1 MSKFHATDKNSS
13 RGSISIVAAF
23 SMLLIIG
30 FAGLTID
37 FGYAYLQ
44 KNRAQNT
51 ADAEALACV
60 INDSASPCGATAGDI
75 NPLLN
80 PFGFTVGIVSPGDNS
95 LCTLPLSQ
103 NYCARSTVTVTW
115 DTFLIRILG
124 VPTLTVTATATAG
137 KVNAI
142 ASCVITTSNFS
153 ANGTNHVQLNSCS
166 ASIAGI
172 LSSTNQS
179 GINISGPGNITVFNG
194 NSPDLCGN
202 CSPHPIS
209 TLKPLPVI
217 PSNAIPTTN
226 IDGSVLPTLSYKNCT
241 NSSCIPAI
249 YTGGQV
255 TLKSN
260 TVLRTGN
267 YVFNG
272 GFSTGGN
279 NLSSGVGGIA
289 IYVPGDQAL
298 DLSGT
303 VTLSA
308 PIIAGCTAG
317 SGIVI
322 SHPYMSSYNSLTLNG
337 SKNQLTLNGL
347 VNLSAD
353 DVTVSGSSAGL
364 SVTGSFITHS
374 ISLNGD
380 MYPQLSTNP
389 CFNLYENAGSVVLV
403 N

>member
-1 MSKFHATDKNSS
+1 MNKLNHSASQKNS
-13 RGSISIVAAF
+13 GSISIIAAF
-23 SMLLIIG
+23 SMMLIIG

-44 KNRAQNT
+44 KTRAQNT

-60 INDSASPCGATAGDI
+60 INDSASPCGTSAGDI

-80 PFGFTVGIVSPGDNS
+80 PFGFTVSIANPGDNS
-95 LCTLPLSQ
+95 LCILPLSQ
-103 NYCARSTVTVTW
+103 NYCAKSTVTVTW
-115 DTFLIRILG
+115 DTFLIRIFG
-124 VPTLTVTATATAG
+124 VPTLTATVTATAG
-137 KVNAI
+137 KVNPV

-153 ANGTNHVQLNSCS
+153 ANGTNQVQLNNCS

-179 GINISGPGNITVFNG
+179 GINITGSGNITVFNG

-202 CSPHPIS
+202 CHPHPIS
-209 TLKPLPVI
+209 TLKPLPQI
-217 PSNAIPTTN
+217 PSNILPTTN
-226 IDGSVLPTLSYKNCT
+226 LDGSLLPTLSYKNCT
-241 NSSCIPAI
+241 NSSCVPAI
-249 YTGGQV
+249 YTGGKV
-255 TLKSN
+255 TLQSN
-260 TVLRTGN
+260 TILRTGN

-279 NLSSGVGGIA
+279 NLTSGVGGVA
-289 IYVPGDQAL
+289 VYVPGDQAL

-308 PIIAGCTAG
+308 PVITGCAAG

-322 SHPYMSSYNSLTLNG
+322 SHPYVSSYNSLTLNG

-364 SVTGSFITHS
+364 TITGSFITHS
-374 ISLNGD
+374 IRLDGD

-389 CFNLYENAGSVVLV
+389 CFNLYENAGNVVLV